1 MQSRRA
7 NRERQIQAR
16 KDLDAATELEAQRRL
31 SVPAAAPSLPLP
43 SVMTLALRFGR
54 MVTLTHAGQN
64 MKTAA
69 TPTKRAPR
77 ETLNLRIAAAERGL
91 IDRAAQASGKTR
103 TDFILSAAR
112 RAAEE
117 QLLDRTIFVVSP
129 ASYSKFLAMLDA
141 PPRPNERLRRTMQAP
156 PPWSKA

>member
-1 MQSRRA
+1 M
-7 NRERQIQAR
+7 NE
-16 KDLDAATELEAQRRL
+16 AT
-31 SVPAAAPSLPLP
+31 
-43 SVMTLALRFGR
+43 T
-54 MVTLTHAGQN
+54 TLTRAD
-64 MKTAA
+64 MKTATA

-77 ETLNLRIAAAERGL
+77 ETLNLRIPAAERGL

-117 QLLDRTIFVVSP
+117 ELLDRTIFVVSP
-129 ASYSKFLAMLDA
+129 AAYSKFLALLDA
-141 PPRPNERLRRTMQAP
+141 TPAPNERLRRTMKAT

>member
-1 MQSRRA
+1 M
-7 NRERQIQAR
+7 
-16 KDLDAATELEAQRRL
+16 AA
-31 SVPAAAPSLPLP
+31 
-43 SVMTLALRFGR
+43 F
-54 MVTLTHAGQN
+54 THAVQN
-64 MKTAA
+64 MKAAVA

-77 ETLNLRIAAAERGL
+77 ETLNLRIPAAERGL

-117 QLLDRTIFVVSP
+117 ELLDHTIFVVSP
-129 ASYSKFLAMLDA
+129 AIYSKFLAMLDA
-141 PPRPNERLRRTMQAP
+141 PPRPNERLRRTMQAT

>member
-1 MQSRRA
+1 
-7 NRERQIQAR
+7 
-16 KDLDAATELEAQRRL
+16 
-31 SVPAAAPSLPLP
+31 
-43 SVMTLALRFGR
+43 
-54 MVTLTHAGQN
+54 

-69 TPTKRAPR
+69 ATPPKLARR
-77 ETLNLRIAAAERGL
+77 ETLNLRIPAAERGL

-117 QLLDRTIFVVSP
+117 ELLDRAIFVVSP
-129 ASYSKFLAMLDA
+129 SAYAKFLAMLDA
-141 PPRPNERLRRTMQAP
+141 PPKSNERLRRTMQAT